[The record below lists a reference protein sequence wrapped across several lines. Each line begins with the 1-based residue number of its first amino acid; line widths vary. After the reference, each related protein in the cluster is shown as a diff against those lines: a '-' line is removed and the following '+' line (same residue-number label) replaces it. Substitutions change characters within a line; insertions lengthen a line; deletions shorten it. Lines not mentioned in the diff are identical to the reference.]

1 VVGLAA
7 RGRRGGA
14 VVVGRGLKGRSRMEE
29 GCWAGEGGCSMMEE
43 GRLIVLAGRES
54 VLRL

>member
-1 VVGLAA
+1 VAGLAA
-7 RGRRGGA
+7 RGRKGGA
-14 VVVGRGLKGRSRMEE
+14 VVVGRGLKGRSKMEE
-29 GCWAGEGGCSMMEE
+29 GCSKMEE